1 MTVARRDW
9 VVKSNDLIN
18 ARYDWTALQQR
29 MILLMIAQLS
39 AGDED
44 FGVQRIDIADLVDR
58 SGLSSNAYYER
69 AAEAAEVLLD
79 QKIFVRTDAGRW
91 RGYNLLS
98 FVEPHPGH
106 INARFNPDMRPFL
119 LQLKR
124 RFTRYILGHVLRF
137 QSPYSVRIYEM
148 AMQFQDIGHRTLPL
162 DDLRETLDVA
172 TKYPRFY
179 DFKRRI
185 LDQAV
190 KEIAR
195 HTDHVVTY
203 DVVKDGRTPVAVTL
217 HIRRKADGEA
227 APGEQT
233 ALNLSSETEPLEQG
247 ARPYAGVPAD
257 DADGRAFRSW
267 WRARTDAERA
277 QHEAAARDRL
287 DPYSR
292 KADPA
297 SIVYQT
303 SFREALLA
311 VWRERNHRGR
321 RLSPRLA
328 APPPPPSAHGGGGLA
343 HHPPAQAPRR
353 PAYWWSGSP
362 AEVAGAQTRDGG
374 RPAVTAALGT
384 LPPPPRWPPGT
395 PRSCSGPSARPPS
408 AA

>member
-1 MTVARRDW
+1 MSAPRRDW

-39 AGDED
+39 TADDD
-44 FGVQRIDIADLVDR
+44 FGVQRIDIAELVDR

-148 AMQFQDIGHRTLPL
+148 AMQFQDVGHRTLPL

-172 TKYPRFY
+172 QKYPRFY

-203 DVVKDGRTPVAVTL
+203 DVVKDGRTPTAVRL
-217 HIRRKADGEA
+217 HIRKKADGEA

-233 ALNLSSETEPLEQG
+233 ALNLSSE
-247 ARPYAGVPAD
+247 PYAGVSDETPD
-257 DADGRAFRSW
+257 DRAFRSW
-267 WRARTDAERA
+267 WRARTDADRA
-277 QHEAAARDRL
+277 AAEAEARDRL

-292 KADPA
+292 KADPS
-297 SIVYQT
+297 SIVYRT
-303 SFREALLA
+303 SFRQALLD
-311 VWRERNHRGR
+311 VWRER
-321 RLSPRLA
+321 
-328 APPPPPSAHGGGGLA
+328 
-343 HHPPAQAPRR
+343 
-353 PAYWWSGSP
+353 
-362 AEVAGAQTRDGG
+362 
-374 RPAVTAALGT
+374 TAAT
-384 LPPPPRWPPGT
+384 
-395 PRSCSGPSARPPS
+395 

>member
-1 MTVARRDW
+1 MPVTRAFAAVTVARRDW

-29 MILLMIAQLS
+29 MILLMIAQLEPS
-39 AGDED
+39 DED
-44 FGVQRIDIADLVDR
+44 FGTQRIDIADLVDR
-58 SGLSSNAYYER
+58 SGLSGKAYYER

-203 DVVKDGRTPVAVTL
+203 DVVKDGRTPTAVVL
-217 HIRRKADGEA
+217 HIRKKADGEA
-227 APGEQT
+227 TPGEQT
-233 ALNLSSETEPLEQG
+233 ALNLSSGPP
-247 ARPYAGVPAD
+247 ADSYAGVPD
-257 DADGRAFRSW
+257 DTPDDRAFRSW
-267 WRARTDAERA
+267 WRARTDADRA
-277 QHEAAARDRL
+277 AVEADARGRL

-292 KADPA
+292 KADPS
-297 SIVYQT
+297 SIVYRA
-303 SFREALLA
+303 SFRQALLA
-311 VWRERNHRGR
+311 VWRER
-321 RLSPRLA
+321 
-328 APPPPPSAHGGGGLA
+328 
-343 HHPPAQAPRR
+343 
-353 PAYWWSGSP
+353 
-362 AEVAGAQTRDGG
+362 
-374 RPAVTAALGT
+374 TAA
-384 LPPPPRWPPGT
+384 
-395 PRSCSGPSARPPS
+395 S